1 MGVNWGKRL
10 GVLMPKDR
18 GVFGLGHRHEF
29 HWRKKKV
36 MWPWQVGPTRQRG
49 REKKMRTGSGSPG
62 GPRADFLPRP
72 KEMPR
77 GLFLFFF
84 FSSFSFFLFLF
95 LS

>member
-1 MGVNWGKRL
+1 MGVNSGKRL

-18 GVFGLGHRHEF
+18 GVFGLGHRREF
-29 HWRKKKV
+29 CWRKKKV
-36 MWPWQVGPTRQRG
+36 MWPWQVSPHVSEG
-49 REKKMRTGSGSPG
+49 EKKKRTGSGSPG
-62 GPRADFLPRP
+62 GPRADFLLGP

-84 FSSFSFFLFLF
+84 FSSFSFFVFLF